1 MVNSVVPSLHISS
14 FENKDSDEDDVKY
27 YQLVYFDWYL
37 ANGISPFI
45 NEVKIILRFKLFV
58 KGASSHVR
66 RISYSVS
73 AIGQLGEKGLQQ

>member
-1 MVNSVVPSLHISS
+1 LHISS